1 MKRVITLQNQHFLKK
16 NYIYNFFRSSSRFNS
31 FFLKNNFFLFKFYK
45 VLNFFFFINFF
56 LKKKITFN
64 KFNISFIKYDQS
76 LFINKKNNNLLNNL
90 YGNNYLIFKNEV
102 KNVYKFTTPQQFNLN
117 PILIKYNYNN
127 ILNFNQFFNILVYIN
142 IK

>member
-1 MKRVITLQNQHFLKK
+1 MKSLLNLKK

-76 LFINKKNNNLLNNL
+76 LFINKKNDNLLNNL

-102 KNVYKFTTPQQFNLN
+102 KNVYKFTNPQPFNLN

>member
-102 KNVYKFTTPQQFNLN
+102 KNVYKFTNPQQFNLS